1 MSSRL
6 ADLDA
11 NIIAASYTSCVGSI
25 EGSYEFLQE
34 YNDGDPLEALARVQN
49 FSVCPYGMKLRFKA
63 MSWAAHHYG
72 IDGFVFAS
80 NRSCKV
86 YSVMQMDLQKWITEE
101 LRIPSVMIDVDHAD
115 VRKYNEENAFLR
127 MEALLESI
135 DAGRTRAIT

>member
-1 MSSRL
+1 
-6 ADLDA
+6 
-11 NIIAASYTSCVGSI
+11 
-25 EGSYEFLQE
+25 
-34 YNDGDPLEALARVQN
+34 
-49 FSVCPYGMKLRFKA
+49 MKLRFNA
-63 MSWAAHHYG
+63 MSWAAQHYG

-115 VRKYNEENAFLR
+115 IRKYNEENAFLR